1 MADRSVACSEC
12 LLDVPPVLVLLTS
25 TVPASMFLMIIAIQ
39 EFKLK
44 IPMTPAEGRSTQE
57 WRAAVGDT
65 VVQEWQSRLNVE
77 FVS

>member
-1 MADRSVACSEC
+1 MADRSVACREC

-25 TVPASMFLMIIAIQ
+25 TVPASMFLMMIAIQ

-57 WRAAVGDT
+57 GSSGRHSGGGGVA
-65 VVQEWQSRLNVE
+65 QPVE
-77 FVS
+77 R